1 MLDEDAVGRQC
12 SLSARKDRNMGGGIG
27 ECFRVMFIFNG
38 YLLHHPARACMWLS
52 LLTLWYS
59 CQANRVSIAPPPRP
73 ADTPPH
79 RPAENELVEV
89 AVKGEDRIV
98 DARCEGNV
106 TKIKGGFVYVAFS
119 AVSGPAVVELDRL
132 RAAQNHAPARL
143 EKRNFEVAEHLQAC
157 HLRHQQATGQ
167 NRRSVEAPRRGA
179 RRQGSHRHRHHW

>member
-1 MLDEDAVGRQC
+1 
-12 SLSARKDRNMGGGIG
+12 MGGGIG

-89 AVKGEDRIV
+89 AVKGEDGIV
-98 DARCEGNV
+98 DAWCEGNV
-106 TKIKGGFVYVAFS
+106 TKIKGDFVYVAFS
-119 AVSGPAVVELDRL
+119 AVSRPEVVELDRL

-143 EKRNFEVAEHLQAC
+143 EKRNFELAEHLRHATSVISRQLDKIADLSKL
-157 HLRHQQATGQ
+157 LRLAVAPEGRDLIAIGTTG
-167 NRRSVEAPRRGA
+167 SLKIALKAP
-179 RRQGSHRHRHHW
+179 